1 MKFGEMG
8 FRHYGHRVITE
19 KNGHAE
25 LPAANCPKRKRS
37 KSSSKRKKFND
48 YGIMIV
54 IILCTYIVIITGHR
68 SSIYLIIIKFTIS
81 NKL

>member
-37 KSSSKRKKFND
+37 KSSSKQKFND